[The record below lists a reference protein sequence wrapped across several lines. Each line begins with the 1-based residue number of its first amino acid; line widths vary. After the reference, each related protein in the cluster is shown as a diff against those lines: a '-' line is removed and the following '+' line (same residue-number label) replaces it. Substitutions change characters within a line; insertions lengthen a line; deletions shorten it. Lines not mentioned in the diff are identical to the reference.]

1 MSAKNEFDKMIIA
14 MSNELAALK
23 VAKLKSA
30 STLQTFS
37 KIVDVTF
44 ICSQQD
50 LFPTAE
56 KAAYITAVISPS
68 PSNALSQC
76 YFMGDRAGRI
86 YRIDRQIV
94 SQGTIRFIAAPIDFT
109 SQDYAIMQS
118 GGKVTIGAQFEFV
131 ATSDAEITVTMG
143 DNPYA

>member
-1 MSAKNEFDKMIIA
+1 MRAKNEFDKMIVA

-23 VAKLKSA
+23 AAKLKSA
-30 STLQTFS
+30 STLRTFS
-37 KIVDVTF
+37 EIVSVTF
-44 ICSQQD
+44 ICSQD
-50 LFPTAE
+50 GLFPAAE
-56 KAAYITAVISPS
+56 KAAYITAVISS
-68 PSNALSQC
+68 SLGNALSQC
-76 YFMGDRAGRI
+76 YYVGDRAGRI

-118 GGKVTIGAQFEFV
+118 GGKVTIEAQLEFV